1 MPRRGSNIYKRKDG
15 RFEGRVPIGHKED
28 GSLKYKFVYAR
39 TLSEVKEKMA
49 QFQAVLQSQPVSA
62 LKLTVA
68 EASRQWLSAAK
79 LRVKPSSYAHYENII
94 RNHILPDLGTKYL
107 TDMTTHQLNDFVY
120 EKLQSGRLCG
130 TGGLSA
136 RFVQDIMRVYHSI
149 EQYAVQEYHIHGTH
163 FTMPKAEKKQL
174 DVLSS
179 EERKKLEQY
188 LLQTGLTIDLAILLC
203 LFTGLRV
210 GELCGLQWGDIDFE
224 NGTLSVKRTVQR
236 VYRNGC
242 SEVLIGS
249 PKSRTSVRTIPVP
262 SFLLTLL
269 GKKKRQDFLYLITG
283 KSKPAEPRTM
293 QYRFQKILKLCGIW
307 KVPFHLLR
315 HTYATDC
322 IAHGFD
328 AKTLSELLGHAD
340 ASITLNRYV
349 HSSMQMKQE
358 YVKRLKLTG

>member
-1 MPRRGSNIYKRKDG
+1 M
-15 RFEGRVPIGHKED
+15 
-28 GSLKYKFVYAR
+28 
-39 TLSEVKEKMA
+39 
-49 QFQAVLQSQPVSA
+49 
-62 LKLTVA
+62 
-68 EASRQWLSAAK
+68 
-79 LRVKPSSYAHYENII
+79 
-94 RNHILPDLGTKYL
+94 
-107 TDMTTHQLNDFVY
+107 
-120 EKLQSGRLCG
+120 
-130 TGGLSA
+130 
-136 RFVQDIMRVYHSI
+136 
-149 EQYAVQEYHIHGTH
+149 
-163 FTMPKAEKKQL
+163 
-174 DVLSS
+174 SS

-269 GKKKRQDFLYLITG
+269 KKKKRQDFLYLITG

-293 QYRFQKILKLCGIW
+293 QYRFQKILKLCGIR

-340 ASITLNRYV
+340 ASITLNRYAFFYADEAGIYKAIAIDGIIFRRQKIV
-349 HSSMQMKQE
+349 WKMQKVSETAWLFRLEWSMGGFYETKM
-358 YVKRLKLTG
+358 LPFF